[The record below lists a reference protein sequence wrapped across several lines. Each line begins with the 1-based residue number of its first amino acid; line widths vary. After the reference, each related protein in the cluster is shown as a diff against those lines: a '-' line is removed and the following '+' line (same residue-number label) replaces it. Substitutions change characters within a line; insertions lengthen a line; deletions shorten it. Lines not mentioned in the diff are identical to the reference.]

1 MEKPGEDA
9 GRRGGWPQRGFA
21 VAALSLLLLA
31 LFACGGDDSDDSSSS
46 DDNEA
51 TSGDEAAD
59 LLGPEDVASGE
70 PVKIGM
76 VSDGATQAFD
86 NTDELRAA
94 QAAAEYWNQHH
105 AGIGGRPIEVVTC
118 ETGGEPAGGIDCAN
132 QLVEDQVVAVALSQ
146 SAVADSV
153 WEPLHAAGVPTLF
166 LQTSAEGLLA
176 DTASSFTMLN
186 PMATLFGV
194 PIAAAESEGTDRIAF
209 VNIDVPQANAS
220 FDSGAAPALLENA
233 GLDYDLIK
241 IPPGT
246 ADMTSQMQ
254 EVASSD
260 AGVVYIVGNDAFCI
274 AAIQG
279 LYAVGYDGAITAVS
293 QCITD
298 ATREAIPG
306 DQLEGISVTATMAVG
321 ATDDPA
327 YQLYQAVMGTY
338 GDDVQDVDN
347 NVAMGGYTVMASVA
361 TALAGIEGDITTQ
374 SVAEAMKAMDESDY
388 PGAGGV
394 TFQCGGTV
402 FPPQPAVCTNQ
413 SLRATLDAQGNLASF
428 EAIDSSD
435 AVVGQ

>member
-1 MEKPGEDA
+1 M
-9 GRRGGWPQRGFA
+9 
-21 VAALSLLLLA
+21 
-31 LFACGGDDSDDSSSS
+31 
-46 DDNEA
+46 
-51 TSGDEAAD
+51 
-59 LLGPEDVASGE
+59 
-70 PVKIGM
+70 
-76 VSDGATQAFD
+76 
-86 NTDELRAA
+86 
-94 QAAAEYWNQHH
+94 
-105 AGIGGRPIEVVTC
+105 
-118 ETGGEPAGGIDCAN
+118 
-132 QLVEDQVVAVALSQ
+132 VEDGVVAVALSQ

-153 WEPLHAAGVPTLF
+153 WEPLHAAGVPTMF

-176 DTASSFTMLN
+176 DTETSFTMLN
-186 PMATLFGV
+186 PLATLFGV

-233 GLDYDLIK
+233 GLEYDLIK

-254 EVASSD
+254 EVANSD

-279 LYAVGYDGAITAVS
+279 LYAVGYEGAITAVS

-338 GDDVQDVDN
+338 GQDVQDVDN
-347 NVAMGGYTVMASVA
+347 NVAMGGYTVMASTA
-361 TALAGIEGDITTQ
+361 TALAGLEGDVTTET
-374 SVAEAMKAMDESDY
+374 VAEAFKSMEESDY
-388 PGAGGV
+388 PGADGI

-402 FPPQPAVCTNQ
+402 FPSQPAVCTNQ
-413 SLRATLDAQGNLASF
+413 SLRATLDAEGNLASF

-435 AVVGQ
+435 AVVEQ

>member
-428 EAIDSSD
+428 EALDSSD